1 MREIILDT
9 ETTGLDP
16 NRGHRIT
23 EIGCV
28 EVIDCVPT
36 GRTFHAYVNPE
47 RDVPAEVTEIT
58 GLTNTFL
65 ADKPVF
71 AKIVDDLVAF
81 VGDARVIAHN
91 AAFDR
96 NFVNAELIRHKKS
109 PIPDKRWMCTV
120 ELSRSM
126 LPGAQVS
133 LDALCRR
140 FNISLEKRDKH
151 GALIDAEL
159 LAEVYLQLNGGR
171 ERKLDFGDAQAA
183 AARAAAGSIRRA
195 PRPTPLPSLIT
206 ADEAA
211 AHAAFVGKLGAEAI
225 WAKYAE

>member
-1 MREIILDT
+1 MREVILDT

-16 NRGHRIT
+16 TYGHRIT
-23 EIGCV
+23 EIGCI

-71 AKIVDDLVAF
+71 ARIVDDLVAF

-96 NFVNAELIRHKKS
+96 NFVNAELTRHKKS
-109 PIPDKRWMCTV
+109 AIPEQRWLCTL
-120 ELSRSM
+120 ELARSM
-126 LPGAQVS
+126 LPGAQTS

-171 ERKLDFGDAQAA
+171 ERKLDFGDKAAA
-183 AARAAAGSIRRA
+183 AARAAASVRRA

-206 ADEAA
+206 GDEAA
-211 AHAAFVGKLGAEAI
+211 AHAAFIAKLGGEAI
-225 WAKYAE
+225 WAKYP